1 MPTEPEQLVHR
12 AQRVM
17 AHAWMVRAFVRHSD
31 EAEDFPELTEIGR
44 AVFDLSRALET
55 RVDDPSAYFKM
66 LSKKIGKFRKA
77 SEQFAIDAPNASAHT
92 NFAQAVVSI
101 RACAEELERLLDA
114 SRDVLDNARGGC

>member
-1 MPTEPEQLVHR
+1 MSTETEQLVER
-12 AQRVM
+12 AQLVM

-55 RVDDPSAYFKM
+55 RIDDPPAYFKM
-66 LSKKIGKFRKA
+66 LSKKLGKFKQA
-77 SEQFAIDAPNASAHT
+77 VEQFASDAPKASAHT

-101 RACAEELERLLDA
+101 RGCAKELEHLLA
-114 SRDVLDNARGGC
+114 AFQAANA